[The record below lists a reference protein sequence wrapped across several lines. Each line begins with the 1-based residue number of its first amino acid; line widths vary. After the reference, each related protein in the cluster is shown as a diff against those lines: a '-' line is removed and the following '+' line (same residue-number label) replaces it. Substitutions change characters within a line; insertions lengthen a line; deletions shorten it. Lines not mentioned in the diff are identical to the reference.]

1 MGGVIRFIGPIVSP
15 VPAIVGTFCFR
26 QDFQTSISSNA
37 SSKTT
42 NTANMLK
49 QAKPKNARAKREMK
63 KREPQQNE
71 NPKTTLFVSG
81 QKTSQ
86 ILKLA
91 VADLTTIKRPF
102 VERFTKKND
111 IHPFDDASSLEFFSQ
126 KNDTSLLVLSLHS
139 KKRPHCLTL
148 ARTFSYKMLDMLEL
162 YINPET
168 FRTLQQFKNKKPS
181 IGLKPMISFHGTV
194 FEDPN
199 QTKYTLAKSLF
210 LDFFKGQDTNE
221 IDVEGLQYLVSISA
235 EEPTDELPS
244 PPIHLRFYLLRTKRS
259 GQKLPRIEVEE
270 MGPRMDFTLGR
281 EMFPDPDMLKQAMK
295 TPKGAEARTKKNID
309 MNAMGDKTAKVHR
322 YSMFLLIVRL
332 ISQQPLRPAFHRR
345 SPNLSL
351 AIIQRSNQPPNDLP
365 PILDQSILFELIRY
379 KK

>member
-1 MGGVIRFIGPIVSP
+1 
-15 VPAIVGTFCFR
+15 
-26 QDFQTSISSNA
+26 
-37 SSKTT
+37 
-42 NTANMLK
+42 MLK

-221 IDVEGLQYLVSISA
+221 IDVEGLQYLASISA
-235 EEPTDELPS
+235 EEPTDELPN

-309 MNAMGDKTAKVHR
+309 MNAMGDKTAKVHVGKQD
-322 YSMFLLIVRL
+322 FG
-332 ISQQPLRPAFHRR
+332 
-345 SPNLSL
+345 NLQTRKMKGLKRGRNEDDDDEEAGVEDSG
-351 AIIQRSNQPPNDLP
+351 SDDDDEVEEKTP
-365 PILDQSILFELIRY
+365 
-379 KK
+379 KKMRV